1 MRKYL
6 KESLHWLHLALFK
19 PLTLAAES
27 QHWTRRQKVAF
38 YFRVLPVG
46 LAASMIL
53 VALAGSLAGL
63 AGFAFDWTEVF
74 AWVLVAGLFGG
85 LVVGLLLGLAYGLA
99 FGLFSG
105 LGFGLVVGLG
115 VGLAVGLVNGLGFG
129 LVIGLVIGMGFG
141 LIIGMGFGMVGAL
154 ARGLGSGLVMGL
166 VVGLGTERMTDSL
179 GFLSAYTLSFL
190 LVFLRPFYLIPYAV
204 QYRRGKLARDPFKI
218 FRNSPVYWD
227 EVIATPL
234 AKLTDWLVRLVHHDR
249 KRGLEEILFV
259 AQQRPYQRRAAQRA
273 LIAIAIEDLQRIE
286 SLEGMARAAQL
297 IEFLPA
303 EAEHLP
309 EGLSDARRRIEAIAA
324 LAQDFLTRKTGTG
337 QAKILADLRPKIER
351 FRDAMALVKPPVGT
365 SFQPLASRWLA
376 IAEAAELECWRRKSF
391 APLPNPFIVGNPLQP
406 RDQEVFKGRQDIIIA
421 IEENVINPAQ
431 RPALLLYGRRRIGK
445 SSTLLHLPKLL
456 SSQFVPVYIDCQ
468 NAKWREGDA
477 AFCYHLAAALFSE
490 LQSRRL
496 LDALKRPALNEFEK
510 YPFTRL
516 DAYLDEVE
524 DRSRSAGKQIL
535 LTLDEYERLEEGI
548 TASKISTEIF
558 NQLRNIVQHRE
569 RIVVLFSG
577 SHHFAELRAVNWSHY
592 LINVKTLE
600 LSFLSREEAAE
611 LITQPVP
618 MLEYEPGLVDAI
630 LALTHC
636 LPYLL
641 QALASELVNHL
652 NAERRLV
659 ATRDD
664 LDLAV
669 EKVLV
674 TSQAY
679 FSSTWGEDCGEEER
693 EVLRALAT
701 DEATGCAPAYER
713 TFLTLAQKEI
723 LERSDHRYVYTIELF
738 RRWIL
743 KNQLPL
749 GDSQHMVPATP
760 GRLARAAGRA
770 RDRVQ

>member
-1 MRKYL
+1 M
-6 KESLHWLHLALFK
+6 
-19 PLTLAAES
+19 T
-27 QHWTRRQKVAF
+27 
-38 YFRVLPVG
+38 
-46 LAASMIL
+46 
-53 VALAGSLAGL
+53 
-63 AGFAFDWTEVF
+63 
-74 AWVLVAGLFGG
+74 
-85 LVVGLLLGLAYGLA
+85 
-99 FGLFSG
+99 
-105 LGFGLVVGLG
+105 
-115 VGLAVGLVNGLGFG
+115 AVDIV
-129 LVIGLVIGMGFG
+129 
-141 LIIGMGFGMVGAL
+141 
-154 ARGLGSGLVMGL
+154 
-166 VVGLGTERMTDSL
+166 
-179 GFLSAYTLSFL
+179 GFLSAYTLGFL
-190 LVFLRPFYLIPYAV
+190 LFFLRPVYLIPYAV
-204 QYRRGKLARDPFKI
+204 QYRRGKQALQPFKI

-234 AKLTDWLVRLVHHDR
+234 PKLTDWLVRLVHHDR
-249 KRGLEEILFV
+249 KRGLEEIFFV

-286 SLEGMARAAQL
+286 SLEGMATAAQL
-297 IEFLPA
+297 LEFLPA
-303 EAEHLP
+303 EAEHLLA
-309 EGLSDARRRIEAIAA
+309 GLSEAQRRIVAIAA

-337 QAKILADLRPKIER
+337 QSKVLADLRPEIER
-351 FRDAMALVKPPVGT
+351 FRDAMALAKPPVGT

-376 IAEAAELECWRRKSF
+376 ITGAAELECRRRIAF

-421 IEENVINPAQ
+421 IEENIINPAQ

-496 LDALKRPALNEFEK
+496 LDALKRPALEEFET

-516 DAYLDEVE
+516 DAYLDQVE
-524 DRSRSAGKQIL
+524 DRSRCAGKQIL

-548 TASKISTEIF
+548 AASKFSTEIF
-558 NQLRNIVQHRE
+558 NQLRNIVQHRQ

-577 SHHFAELRAVNWSHY
+577 SHHFAELRAVNWSDY

-618 MLEYEPGLVDAI
+618 MLEYQPGLVDAI

-636 LPYLL
+636 QPYLL

-652 NAERRLV
+652 NGERRLV

-674 TSQAY
+674 TAQAY
-679 FSSTWGEDCGEEER
+679 FSYTWNDDCGEEER

-701 DEATGCAPAYER
+701 DEAGGCAPAYER

-749 GDSQHMVPATP
+749 GSSEHMVPAT
-760 GRLARAAGRA
+760 RLARSAGRA
-770 RDRVQ
+770 QE

>member
-6 KESLHWLHLALFK
+6 EESLHWLHLVLFK
-19 PLTLAAES
+19 PLTLAAETR
-27 QHWTRRQKVAF
+27 QWTRREEVTF
-38 YFRVLPVG
+38 WVG
-46 LAASMIL
+46 LVAGVML
-53 VALAGSLAGL
+53 VALAGSLAGY
-63 AGFAFDWTEVF
+63 AFDWTEAFALEIFFGVF
-74 AWVLVAGLFGG
+74 SGLLIALIVGVVGGVFGQVVPGLVLVLGVVLFFVLAFV
-85 LVVGLLLGLAYGLA
+85 LVDALVGLLDVDTTKVTTGN
-99 FGLFSG
+99 
-105 LGFGLVVGLG
+105 VVW
-115 VGLAVGLVNGLGFG
+115 
-129 LVIGLVIGMGFG
+129 
-141 LIIGMGFGMVGAL
+141 
-154 ARGLGSGLVMGL
+154 
-166 VVGLGTERMTDSL
+166 
-179 GFLSAYTLSFL
+179 LSTYALSFL
-190 LVFLRPFYLIPYAV
+190 VFHLRPFYLIPYAV
-204 QYRRGKLARDPFKI
+204 QYRRGKQARDPFKI

-234 AKLTDWLVRLVHHDR
+234 PKLMDWLVRLVHHDR
-249 KRGLEEILFV
+249 QQGLKEILFV
-259 AQQRPYQRRAAQRA
+259 AEKRPYQRRAAQRA
-273 LIAIAIEDLQRIE
+273 LIAIAIEDLRRIE
-286 SLEGMARAAQL
+286 SLEGMATAAKL
-297 IEFLPA
+297 LEFLPA

-309 EGLSDARRRIEAIAA
+309 AGLSDAQRRIEAIAA

-337 QAKILADLRPKIER
+337 QSKILADLRPEIER

-376 IAEAAELECWRRKSF
+376 ITGEAELECRRHSVF

-406 RDQEVFKGRQDIIIA
+406 RDQEVFKGRRDIIIA
-421 IEENVINPAQ
+421 IEENIINPAQ

-468 NAKWREGDA
+468 NAKWCEGDA
-477 AFCYHLAAALFSE
+477 PFCYHLAAALFSE
-490 LQSRRL
+490 LQSRGL
-496 LDALKRPALNEFEK
+496 LDGLKRPKLAEFEK

-516 DAYLDEVE
+516 DAYLNEVE
-524 DRSRSAGKQIL
+524 DRSRSAGKQML

-577 SHHFAELRAVNWSHY
+577 SHRFAELRTVNWSDY

-600 LSFLSREEAAE
+600 LSFLSRVEAAE

-618 MLEYEPGLVDAI
+618 MLEYEAGVVDAI
-630 LALTHC
+630 LAFTHC
-636 LPYLL
+636 QPYLL

-652 NAERRLV
+652 NGERRLV

-669 EKVLV
+669 ANVLV
-674 TSQAY
+674 TAQAY
-679 FSSTWGEDCGEEER
+679 FFYTWNDDCGEEER

-701 DEATGCAPAYER
+701 DEAGRYAPAYER

-723 LERSDHRYVYTIELF
+723 LERSDHRYDYTIELF

-743 KNQLPL
+743 KNQLALWASEP
-749 GDSQHMVPATP
+749 MVPATA
-760 GRLARAAGRA
+760 GRLARAGGRV
-770 RDRVQ
+770 RERV

>member
-6 KESLHWLHLALFK
+6 EESLHWLHLAFFK
-19 PLTLAAES
+19 PLTLEAELR
-27 QHWTRRQKVAF
+27 HWTKRQAVAL

-46 LAASMIL
+46 LAGSMAL
-53 VALAGSLAGL
+53 VALGGSLAGL
-63 AGFAFDWTEVF
+63 AGYAFDWTEAF
-74 AWVLVAGLFGG
+74 ARVLVAGFFGG
-85 LVVGLLLGLAYGLA
+85 LALGLGVVL
-99 FGLFSG
+99 LRG
-105 LGFGLVVGLG
+105 LGYGLVVGLG
-115 VGLAVGLVNGLGFG
+115 CVLLGGLVGGPAGGLGEGLAFG
-129 LVIGLVIGMGFG
+129 LAFG
-141 LIIGMGFGMVGAL
+141 LLGGL
-154 ARGLGSGLVMGL
+154 ARGLVAGLLLGLVGGL
-166 VVGLGTERMTDSL
+166 VGWLSGWLNGLLFGERITAVVSL

-190 LVFLRPFYLIPYAV
+190 LLFLRPFYLIPYAV
-204 QYRRGKLARDPFKI
+204 QYRRGKRALDPFKI
-218 FRNSPVYWD
+218 FRNSPVHWD

-234 AKLTDWLVRLVHHDR
+234 PKLADWLVRLVHHDR
-249 KRGLEEILFV
+249 KQGLKEILFV
-259 AQQRPYQRRAAQRA
+259 AEKRPYQRRAAQRA

-286 SLEGMARAAQL
+286 SLDGMAKAAQL
-297 IEFLPA
+297 LEFLPA

-309 EGLSDARRRIEAIAA
+309 AGLSEAQRRIEAIAA

-337 QAKILADLRPKIER
+337 QSKIRADLRPEIER

-376 IAEAAELECWRRKSF
+376 ITEQAELECRRRSAF
-391 APLPNPFIVGNPLQP
+391 SPLPNPFIVGNPLQP
-406 RDQEVFKGRQDIIIA
+406 RDQEVFKGRRDIIIA
-421 IEENVINPAQ
+421 IEENIINPAQ
-431 RPALLLYGRRRIGK
+431 RPAVFLYGRRRIGK
-445 SSTLLHLPKLL
+445 ISTLLHLPKLL

-524 DRSRSAGKQIL
+524 HRSRRAGKQIL
-535 LTLDEYERLEEGI
+535 LTLDEIERLEEGI
-548 TASKISTEIF
+548 AHRD
-558 NQLRNIVQHRE
+558 QHRNLQSVEKHRPARE

-577 SHHFAELRAVNWSHY
+577 SHRFTELWAVNRSDY

-600 LSFLSREEAAE
+600 LSFLSGEEAAE

-618 MLEYEPGLVDAI
+618 MLEYQPGLVDAI

-636 LPYLL
+636 QPYLL

-674 TSQAY
+674 TAQAY
-679 FSSTWGEDCGEEER
+679 FSYTWDEDCGEEER
-693 EVLRALAT
+693 EALRALAT
-701 DEATGCAPAYER
+701 DEAAGCAPAYER
-713 TFLTLAQKEI
+713 TFLTLAHKEI

-749 GDSQHMVPATP
+749 GDSAHMVPATP
-760 GRLARAAGRA
+760 GRLSRAAGRA